1 MSDLHKTG
9 TGWATVISGSSSEL
23 VDQAQQGLLS
33 EGTTVVQFDGRPRA
47 PVQHRP
53 AQRPHHARRPVLRR
67 PGDPG
72 GTGGSRLLRH
82 APEPSLAAPGEVVL
96 PPTSTL
102 AIETRGLSKLFGGVP
117 AVDGIDLAVPVGV
130 HLRFPRPQRFGQ
142 DDDDPGPAGPFEP
155 QRRGAGHCWAR
166 PMPERG
172 MATLPRVGA
181 LVEGPAFYP
190 WLSGHDNLARID
202 AMGPDGQSS
211 TREARIG
218 EALARVGLSAAAK
231 KKYKAY
237 SLGMR
242 QRLGLASA
250 LLRPRQLLVLDEP
263 TNGMD
268 PQGTREIRH
277 LIRQLGEEGSTV
289 FLSSHLLSEI
299 EQVCSHVGV
308 MHRGKLLM
316 QGMLED
322 LRASAVPKLR
332 VEADDPAR
340 AGELLAGLGMA
351 DVAREGN
358 QVVGTLN
365 GLAPEDCCR
374 HLVEAGIGVRMLI
387 KEQRSLEDA
396 FVALTGEGF
405 NVAG

>member
-1 MSDLHKTG
+1 VVPQT
-9 TGWATVISGSSSEL
+9 SS
-23 VDQAQQGLLS
+23 
-33 EGTTVVQFDGRPRA
+33 
-47 PVQHRP
+47 
-53 AQRPHHARRPVLRR
+53 
-67 PGDPG
+67 
-72 GTGGSRLLRH
+72 
-82 APEPSLAAPGEVVL
+82 
-96 PPTSTL
+96 L
-102 AIETRGLSKLFGGVP
+102 AIETRGLSKLFGRVP
-117 AVDGIDLAVPVGV
+117 AVDGIDLAVPVGSTYGFLGPNGSGKTTTIRV
-130 HLRFPRPQRFGQ
+130 LLGLLSPSSGSWSLLGQPMPQR
-142 DDDDPGPAGPFEP
+142 A
-155 QRRGAGHCWAR
+155 
-166 PMPERG
+166 MT
-172 MATLPRVGA
+172 TLARVGA

-190 WLSGHDNLARID
+190 WLSGHDNLARLD
-202 AMGPDGQSS
+202 AMGPDGRSS
-211 TREARIG
+211 SREQRTG
-218 EALARVGLSAAAK
+218 EALARVGLSAAAN

-242 QRLGLASA
+242 QRLGLAWA

-277 LIRQLGEEGSTV
+277 LVRQLGAEGATV

-316 QGMLED
+316 QGRLEE
-322 LRASAVPKLR
+322 LRAGAAPKLR

-340 AGELLAGLGMA
+340 AGQLLTDLGMA

-358 QVVGTLN
+358 QLVGTLD
-365 GLAPEDCCR
+365 GLRPEDCCR
-374 HLVEAGIGVRMLI
+374 HLVEAGIGVRMLVR
-387 KEQRSLEDA
+387 EQRSLEDA